1 MIEANGRQYHLKFN
15 IERLKLVENAL
26 KRPIITIYTEHSG
39 AFSISEMETIFRIC
53 LKEDGADTFCS
64 NKQASEI
71 FRAALETENGY
82 MSVNDEIARQLNED
96 CPFLFPNVS
105 SVLNTSQTEEQT
117 EA

>member
-1 MIEANGRQYHLKFN
+1 MIEVNGRQYHLKFN
-15 IERLKLVENAL
+15 LGRLKLVENAL

-71 FRAALETENGY
+71 FQAALKTENGY
-82 MSVNDEIARQLNED
+82 LNVNNEIARQLNED
-96 CPFLFPNVS
+96 CPFLFPNTSSVS
-105 SVLNTSQTEEQT
+105 STSEPEE
-117 EA
+117 